1 MKPNQ
6 DNTNAMKN
14 KNFSNNIT
22 QIPNPQINLLNNEL
36 VALINGLIES
46 IKEYYQVSLSNN
58 TDANNIFTFYNEK
71 EKNIQLLLNE
81 ILNNN
86 QYQKMNEF
94 VEKINNI
101 NKMLF
106 QLKDNSDSCLK
117 NLKLFFQDAKLI
129 CQHIREERQKQ
140 LILKKSNTQLI

>member
-1 MKPNQ
+1 M
-6 DNTNAMKN
+6 
-14 KNFSNNIT
+14 
-22 QIPNPQINLLNNEL
+22 
-36 VALINGLIES
+36 
-46 IKEYYQVSLSNN
+46 
-58 TDANNIFTFYNEK
+58 
-71 EKNIQLLLNE
+71 LNE

-129 CQHIREERQKQ
+129 CQHIREETQKQ
-140 LILKKSNTQLI
+140 LILKKSSTQLI

>member
-1 MKPNQ
+1 MK
-6 DNTNAMKN
+6 KR
-14 KNFSNNIT
+14 
-22 QIPNPQINLLNNEL
+22 
-36 VALINGLIES
+36 
-46 IKEYYQVSLSNN
+46 
-58 TDANNIFTFYNEK
+58 
-71 EKNIQLLLNE
+71 KNIQLLLNE

-117 NLKLFFQDAKLI
+117 NLKLFFSRCEINLSTYTRRKTKAI
-129 CQHIREERQKQ
+129 NT
-140 LILKKSNTQLI
+140 KKIKHY